1 MKIVIVGA
9 GGVGGFLAT
18 MLARLG
24 KDVYLVA
31 RGKQLEAI
39 SENGICVEL
48 NGESICCKPKM
59 VSDDPSKFKI
69 DADVVLFCTKGYDL
83 ESAAKLVSPVVS
95 ENTLLVPLGNGVGN
109 AKVLKQ
115 HFNSS
120 LVANGAIYIVSHIK
134 EPGVITVKGKGAFVV
149 IGEDKEASDPVKKLG
164 ELLKQAG
171 IKTKVSSSITTD
183 VWKKY
188 LLISAMATLTSCF
201 DEPMGAVVEKH
212 SEKLDAILREIF
224 AVGQAEGAKLDFEDI
239 ENVLNQVKK
248 VPYDSPTSMWLD
260 FKAGRQTELEQLSGY
275 IVKKAKEHNIDVPV
289 MSCCYEK
296 LKCNIYREYSY

>member
-1 MKIVIVGA
+1 MKIVVVGA

-18 MLARLG
+18 MLSHLG

-48 NGESICCKPKM
+48 NGESICSKPKM
-59 VSDDPSKFKI
+59 VSDDPADFNI

-83 ESAAKLVSPVVS
+83 ELAAKLVSPVVS
-95 ENTLLVPLGNGVGN
+95 KDTLLVPLGNGVGN

-115 HFNSS
+115 HFSS
-120 LVANGAIYIVSHIK
+120 NIVANGAIYIVSHIK

-149 IGEDKEASDPVKKLG
+149 IGEDREVSESVKKFG
-164 ELLKQAG
+164 EVLREAG
-171 IKTKVSSSITTD
+171 IKTKVSNSITTD

-188 LLISAMATLTSCF
+188 LLISAMATLTSCY
-201 DEPMGAVVEKH
+201 DEPMGAIVEKH
-212 SEKLDAILREIF
+212 PEKLDAILQEIL
-224 AVGQAEGAKLDFEDI
+224 AVGQAEGAKLSFEDI

-289 MSCCYEK
+289 MSNCYEK
-296 LKCNIYREYSY
+296 LKSGF